1 MRLNVSQNVTRKTFK
16 ITRKYPPNNPQPHQ
30 ENGASDATERLKIDN
45 QVAGVNT
52 VALTYGNCSA
62 SVRIFSVVILTMH
75 HTKRGSVYHLPF
87 VVISTMQP
95 SHRHAKGI
103 YHYQLYPSN
112 PPAQRRTHKTI
123 TMTQDAKPR
132 LTLFCTEPEY
142 CSSLSRC
149 RYVLRT
155 QPLRFFPLVSLFLAL
170 PIHLHAATI

>member
-1 MRLNVSQNVTRKTFK
+1 M
-16 ITRKYPPNNPQPHQ
+16 
-30 ENGASDATERLKIDN
+30 
-45 QVAGVNT
+45 NT

-112 PPAQRRTHKTI
+112 PPMVEKPTAGRPASPNGGFWNNQRVRPYQQKSTSTVTEIVIVAGGLNHRYG
-123 TMTQDAKPR
+123 DA
-132 LTLFCTEPEY
+132 
-142 CSSLSRC
+142 
-149 RYVLRT
+149 
-155 QPLRFFPLVSLFLAL
+155 AM
-170 PIHLHAATI
+170 

>member
-1 MRLNVSQNVTRKTFK
+1 MCLSISQNITRKTFK

-62 SVRIFSVVILTMH
+62 SVRVSSVVISTMH

-112 PPAQRRTHKTI
+112 PPMVEKPTARPHKTI
-123 TMTQDAKPR
+123 TMTQDEKPR
-132 LTLFCTEPEY
+132 LRGF
-142 CSSLSRC
+142 SLNQNAARLCLDVRTYYVRSRSG
-149 RYVLRT
+149 
-155 QPLRFFPLVSLFLAL
+155 FF
-170 PIHLHAATI
+170 HW